1 RKLRNGPQ
9 LVRRAHVA
17 GVARR
22 LLDCRRALQP
32 GPHVRGTPGA
42 EPGPGVLCRRR
53 FAAATWFAVASQAS
67 AGANQRR
74 CPEAIGLSSTEC
86 SGERIFS
93 VAAARAACYAM
104 HVRGPPP

>member
-1 RKLRNGPQ
+1 
-9 LVRRAHVA
+9 
-17 GVARR
+17 
-22 LLDCRRALQP
+22 LQP

-104 HVRGPPP
+104 HVRGPPPPSSLSSIVVSQHLENTLMIRFFTL